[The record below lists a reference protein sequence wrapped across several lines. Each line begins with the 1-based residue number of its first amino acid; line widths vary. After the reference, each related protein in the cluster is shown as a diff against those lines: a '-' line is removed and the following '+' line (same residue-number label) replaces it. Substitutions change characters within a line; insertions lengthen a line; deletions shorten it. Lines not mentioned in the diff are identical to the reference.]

1 MNPSVEKDLAEF
13 EVHPVPEEEDFEST
27 ETEDEGEDTGRK

>member
-13 EVHPVPEEEDFEST
+13 EVYPVPEKENLEST
-27 ETEDEGEDTGRK
+27 ETEDEGEDAGRK